1 MINLLPPQEKKE
13 LSRSR
18 SKKLVIVLS
27 NVALIGLLSLA
38 LILFSLKFY
47 ILSEVDISK
56 LNLENTQKRYQTPTL
71 LTLKQVVSQSNA
83 TLVKVDDF
91 YQNETHFGDVLKIVF
106 GIERPEGISLTDI
119 NITRESGKIKVIAS
133 GKADTRD
140 HLLVFRD
147 SAQKNQNTENVNF
160 PPEDLVEPAD
170 INFTMAFDVKP

>member
-13 LSRSR
+13 LSRAR

-27 NVALIGLLSLA
+27 NVAFIGLLSLA

-71 LTLKQVVSQSNA
+71 LTLKQVVGQSNA

-91 YQNETHFGDVLKIVF
+91 YQNETAFGDVLRIVF
-106 GIERPEGISLTDI
+106 GIERPEGISFTDI
-119 NITRESGKIKVIAS
+119 SVTRESGNIMVTAS
-133 GKADTRD
+133 GKADMRD

-147 SAQKNQNTENVNF
+147 NVQNNQNIENTNF
-160 PPEDLVEPAD
+160 PTEDLVKPVD
-170 INFTMAFDVKP
+170 IDFTMTFDVKP